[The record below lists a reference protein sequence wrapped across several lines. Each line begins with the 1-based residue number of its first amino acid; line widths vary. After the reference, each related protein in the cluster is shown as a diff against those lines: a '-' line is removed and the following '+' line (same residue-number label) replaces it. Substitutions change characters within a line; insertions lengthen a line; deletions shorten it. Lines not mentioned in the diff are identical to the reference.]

1 MPDAAPALRLLPATP
16 ADRAFCEALGRDNM
30 AAYRAAR
37 GIAWDP
43 ARFAASWAT
52 FENHVIVDRGERVG
66 LLRLLVA
73 GDALEVRDLQLLPAH
88 RGRGIGTWAIAGAA
102 AIARGRGLHRLRLRV
117 LEENPARR
125 LYARAGFEVERVVD
139 GILHMALDLHAAP
152 TTESADAADTA
163 DTAERLAALEARIR
177 ACRACEAS
185 LGRYGVVPRPIFHGG
200 PGRPIV
206 LLGQAPGRT
215 EYERH
220 APFQGEA
227 GQSIRRLFAASGLRA
242 FDRCVYQTSVTKC
255 FPGRRAGSS
264 TDRLPGGAEV
274 ASCRPF
280 LEEQLAILSP
290 RLLVC
295 LGSLSWKALLALQE
309 ARRPGF
315 CAREIGIL
323 RPSEVRVPDMVGRR
337 FQWGGTVVVPMI
349 HPAGSANGARAAWP
363 EHDTRSKVLLAE
375 ALVQLGLRD
384 VD

>member
-1 MPDAAPALRLLPATP
+1 LPDAAPALRLLPATP

-30 AAYRAAR
+30 AAYHAAR

-66 LLRLLVA
+66 LLRLLVV

-125 LYARAGFEVERVVD
+125 LYARVGFEVERVVD

-152 TTESADAADTA
+152 ATGSADAADP
-163 DTAERLAALEARIR
+163 AERLAALEARIR

-185 LGRYGVVPRPIFHGG
+185 LGRYGVVPRPTFHGG
-200 PGRPIV
+200 LGCPIV

-309 ARRPGF
+309 ARQPGF
-315 CAREIGIL
+315 CAREIGIR

-349 HPAGSANGARAAWP
+349 HPAGSANGARAMHP
-363 EHDTRSKVLLAE
+363 EQDQRSRALLAA
-375 ALVQLGLRD
+375 ALSELRLRD
-384 VD
+384 GD